1 MSAKNT
7 KTITWDP
14 DYRAYR
20 EVSVKKSPWADIEQ
34 FAQDACMYAAG
45 FSAVLFVANVFAF
58 FGG

>member
-1 MSAKNT
+1 MSAQ

-20 EVSVKKSPWADIEQ
+20 EVSVTRSPWADVEQ

-45 FSAVLFVANVFAF
+45 FSAVLFAANIFVF
-58 FGG
+58 FGGY